1 MNSSK
6 GGFKKN
12 MWLELIAESL
22 LYIFPAYSANAVPV
36 VFGGGQPLDFGR
48 TLKDSRPVFGSH
60 KTFRGFSAGLVI
72 GTLVGIAESLIFNKY
87 SPLLGLVLSIGAL
100 LGDLTGAFIKRRL
113 GLAPGALMPIL
124 DQIDFVLF
132 ALLFSILVAPPT
144 LNMALM
150 IVALTIPIHL
160 LTNFLAYLLRVKKK
174 PW

>member
-1 MNSSK
+1 
-6 GGFKKN
+6 

-48 TLKDSRPVFGSH
+48 TLKDGRPLFGSH
-60 KTFRGFSAGLVI
+60 KTFRGFAAGLLI
-72 GTLVGIAESLIFNKY
+72 GTLVGVGESLVFSKY
-87 SPLLGLVLSIGAL
+87 SPLLGFVLSAGAL

-113 GLAPGALMPIL
+113 GLAPGAFMPII

-132 ALLFSILVAPPT
+132 ALLFSLLVSPPPLT
-144 LNMALM
+144 MAFT
-150 IVALTIPIHL
+150 ITALTIPIHI
-160 LTNFLAYLLRVKKK
+160 LTNFLAYLLHVKKK

>member
-1 MNSSK
+1 
-6 GGFKKN
+6 

-60 KTFRGFSAGLVI
+60 KTFRGFAAGLLI
-72 GTLVGIAESLIFNKY
+72 GTLVGVGESLVFSKY
-87 SPLLGLVLSIGAL
+87 SPLLGFVLSIGAL

-124 DQIDFVLF
+124 DQIDFVLS
-132 ALLFSILVAPPT
+132 ALLFSLLVSPPT
-144 LNMALM
+144 LTMAFT
-150 IVALTIPIHL
+150 IITLTIPIHV
-160 LTNFLAYLLRVKKK
+160 LTNFVAYSLHVKKK